1 MKQADSHLSDR
12 QLLLDIDGEL
22 SKHDERLARTH
33 LAACWQCR
41 TRRQEL
47 QGAITDFVRVYQREL
62 DPKLPPIDGPRAL
75 LRARLSDLSAKAPQR
90 RPGLFT
96 VSRASIAITVCGVLL
111 LGFILAHLAERRRS
125 SPGIR
130 DAVILI
136 PDGRLTPGAALLV
149 NQLAVCAQP
158 NTKNKSVSPAVRQLV
173 FEEYGIREADPR
185 EYEVDYLVTPA
196 LGGADDIHNLWPHSY
211 SYTVWNARVKDAL
224 EDRLRE
230 MVCDG
235 RIDLSEAQRE
245 IASNW
250 IAAYKKYF
258 HRDTPAGER

>member
-1 MKQADSHLSDR
+1 MSFSAGKRPAVSGDRQRPRDVVGRRIPLTGKNSCAHRALARKRRFMKQADSHLSDR

-130 DAVILI
+130 D
-136 PDGRLTPGAALLV
+136 
-149 NQLAVCAQP
+149 
-158 NTKNKSVSPAVRQLV
+158 
-173 FEEYGIREADPR
+173 
-185 EYEVDYLVTPA
+185 
-196 LGGADDIHNLWPHSY
+196 
-211 SYTVWNARVKDAL
+211 
-224 EDRLRE
+224 
-230 MVCDG
+230 
-235 RIDLSEAQRE
+235 
-245 IASNW
+245 
-250 IAAYKKYF
+250 
-258 HRDTPAGER
+258 